1 MSFYQ
6 RQWYKVAKY
15 HYIAR
20 DNDGRRIEGIIE
32 ASSDIAVISR
42 LRTQNLFPVEV
53 FEVTKKYIQSKKEKN
68 FFIKKVNLKELAIF
82 TRQMSVMLSS
92 GVPIIETLDDLSSQT
107 SNRYFSS
114 VLQSIRK
121 SISQGS
127 SFSQALSQFPQ
138 IFSPLYV
145 ALVRSGEESGNL
157 AETLGEIA
165 KNLEDQMEMISK
177 TKQALSYPAFVSFFF
192 IVVVSFVFLFLIP
205 RFQKIF
211 ESFGAKLPV
220 FTLIIL
226 KISSALVRF
235 LPFVLLF
242 ILFLSIFFFLFKKTE
257 KGRYIIDSIKLKAPV
272 FGNIMWKIALARYA
286 RTLSTLLSG
295 GVPIVSALEI
305 VGKITG
311 NLIIERTIQKVKNG
325 VVKGGLLGEEIRKY
339 KIFPVMLSR
348 MVSVGEETGK
358 TEEMLNRASQFFKD
372 EVDATLNILSSILE
386 PILIIVLGF
395 IVGTVVLAIYLP
407 IFKLAG
413 AIR

>member
-1 MSFYQ
+1 M
-6 RQWYKVAKY
+6 AKY
-15 HYIAR
+15 RYIAR
-20 DNDGRRIEGIIE
+20 DNSGRRIEGVIE

-53 FEVTKKYIQSKKEKN
+53 FEVTRKYIQSKKEKN

-107 SNRYFSS
+107 SNKYFSS
-114 VLQSIRK
+114 VLQSIKK

-127 SFSQALSQFPQ
+127 SFSQALSQFPK

-165 KNLEDQMEMISK
+165 KNLEDQLEMISK

-192 IVVVSFVFLFLIP
+192 VVVISFVFLFLIP

-242 ILFLSIFFFLFKKTE
+242 ILFLSILFFLFKKTE
-257 KGRYIIDSIKLKAPV
+257 KGKYIIDSIKLKSPV
-272 FGNIMWKIALARYA
+272 FGNIMWKIALSRYA

-325 VVKGGLLGEEIRKY
+325 VVKGGLLGEEMRKY

-348 MVSVGEETGK
+348 MVRVGEETGK
-358 TEEMLNRASQFFKD
+358 TEDMLNRASQFFKD

>member
-1 MSFYQ
+1 MNFYQ
-6 RQWYKVAKY
+6 RQWYKMAKY
-15 HYIAR
+15 RYIAR
-20 DNDGRRIEGIIE
+20 DTSGRRIEGIIE

-53 FEVTKKYIQSKKEKN
+53 FEVTKKYFQSKREKHI
-68 FFIKKVNLKELAIF
+68 FIKKVNLKELAIF

-114 VLQSIRK
+114 VLQSVRK

-127 SFSQALSQFPQ
+127 SLSQALSQFPK
-138 IFSPLYV
+138 IFSSLYV

-165 KNLEDQMEMISK
+165 KNLEDQLEMISK

-192 IVVVSFVFLFLIP
+192 VVVISFVFLFLIP

-211 ESFGAKLPV
+211 ESFGAKLPI

-226 KISSALVRF
+226 KISSTFVRF
-235 LPFVLLF
+235 LPFVLFF
-242 ILFLSIFFFLFKKTE
+242 ILFLFILFFLFKKTE
-257 KGRYIIDSIKLKAPV
+257 KGRYIIDSIKLKSPV

-325 VVKGGLLGEEIRKY
+325 VVKGGLLGEEMRKY

-358 TEEMLNRASQFFKD
+358 TEDMLNRASQFFKD

>member
-1 MSFYQ
+1 M
-6 RQWYKVAKY
+6 AKY

-53 FEVTKKYIQSKKEKN
+53 LEVTKKYIQSKKEKN

-107 SNRYFSS
+107 SNKYFSS

-127 SFSQALSQFPQ
+127 SFSQALSQFPG

-165 KNLEDQMEMISK
+165 KNLEDQLEMRSK
-177 TKQALSYPAFVSFFF
+177 TKQALSYPAFVFFFF
-192 IVVVSFVFLFLIP
+192 IVVLSFVFLFLIP

-211 ESFGAKLPV
+211 ESFGAKLPT

-226 KISSALVRF
+226 KISNILVRF

-242 ILFLSIFFFLFKKTE
+242 ILFLSIIFFLFKKTE
-257 KGRYIIDSIKLKAPV
+257 KGRYII
-272 FGNIMWKIALARYA
+272 
-286 RTLSTLLSG
+286 
-295 GVPIVSALEI
+295 
-305 VGKITG
+305 
-311 NLIIERTIQKVKNG
+311 
-325 VVKGGLLGEEIRKY
+325 
-339 KIFPVMLSR
+339 
-348 MVSVGEETGK
+348 
-358 TEEMLNRASQFFKD
+358 
-372 EVDATLNILSSILE
+372 
-386 PILIIVLGF
+386 
-395 IVGTVVLAIYLP
+395 
-407 IFKLAG
+407 
-413 AIR
+413 

>member
-1 MSFYQ
+1 M
-6 RQWYKVAKY
+6 AKY
-15 HYIAR
+15 RYIAR
-20 DNDGRRIEGIIE
+20 DTSGRRIEGIIE

-53 FEVTKKYIQSKKEKN
+53 FEVTKKYFQSKKEKN
-68 FFIKKVNLKELAIF
+68 IFIKKVNLKELAIF

-114 VLQSIRK
+114 VLQSVRK

-127 SFSQALSQFPQ
+127 SLSQALSQFPK
-138 IFSPLYV
+138 IFSSLYV

-165 KNLEDQMEMISK
+165 KNLEDQLEMISK

-192 IVVVSFVFLFLIP
+192 VVVISFVFLFLIP

-211 ESFGAKLPV
+211 ESFGAKLPI

-226 KISSALVRF
+226 KISSTFVRF
-235 LPFVLLF
+235 LPFVLFF
-242 ILFLSIFFFLFKKTE
+242 ILFLFILFFLFKKTE
-257 KGRYIIDSIKLKAPV
+257 KGRYIIDSIKLKSPV

-295 GVPIVSALEI
+295 GIPIVSALEI
-305 VGKITG
+305 VSKTAG
-311 NLIIERTIQKVKNG
+311 NCIIEKVIQKVKNG
-325 VVKGGLLGEEIRKY
+325 VVKGGLLGEEMRKY

-358 TEEMLNRASQFFKD
+358 TEDMLNRASQFFKD

>member
-1 MSFYQ
+1 M
-6 RQWYKVAKY
+6 AKY

-53 FEVTKKYIQSKKEKN
+53 FEVTKKYIQSKKEKR
-68 FFIKKVNLKELAIF
+68 FFLKKVNLKELAIF

-92 GVPIIETLDDLSSQT
+92 GVPIIEILDDLSSQT

-114 VLQSIRK
+114 ALQNVRK
-121 SISQGS
+121 NISQGS
-127 SFSQALSQFPQ
+127 SFSQALSQFPK

-177 TKQALSYPAFVSFFF
+177 TKQALSYPTFVFFFF

-211 ESFGAKLPV
+211 ESFGAKLPA

-226 KISSALVRF
+226 KISNTLVRF
-235 LPFVLLF
+235 LPFVILF
-242 ILFLSIFFFLFKKTE
+242 ILLLVILFFLFKRAE
-257 KGRYIIDSIKLKAPV
+257 KGRYIIDSIKLKSPV

-305 VGKITG
+305 ASKTAG
-311 NLIIERTIQKVKNG
+311 NYIIEKVIQKVKNG
-325 VVKGGLLGEEIRKY
+325 VVKGGLLGEEMRKY

-348 MVSVGEETGK
+348 MVRVGEETGK
-358 TEEMLNRASQFFKD
+358 TEDMLNRASQFFKD

-386 PILIIVLGF
+386 PILIVALGV
-395 IVGTVVLAIYLP
+395 IVGTVIVAIYLP

-413 AIR
+413 TIR

>member
-1 MSFYQ
+1 M
-6 RQWYKVAKY
+6 AKY
-15 HYIAR
+15 RYIAR
-20 DNDGRRIEGIIE
+20 DNSGRRIEGVIE

-53 FEVTKKYIQSKKEKN
+53 FEVTRKYIQSKKEKN

-107 SNRYFSS
+107 SNKYFSS
-114 VLQSIRK
+114 VLQSIKK

-127 SFSQALSQFPQ
+127 SFSQALSQFPK

-165 KNLEDQMEMISK
+165 KNLEDQLEMISK

-192 IVVVSFVFLFLIP
+192 VVVISFVFLFLIP

-242 ILFLSIFFFLFKKTE
+242 ILFLSILFFLFKKTE
-257 KGRYIIDSIKLKAPV
+257 KGKYIIDSIKLKSPV
-272 FGNIMWKIALARYA
+272 FGNIMWKIALSRYA

-325 VVKGGLLGEEIRKY
+325 VVKGGLLGEEMRKY

-358 TEEMLNRASQFFKD
+358 TEDMLNRASQFFKD